1 MDVSRLDLYS
11 RECIFDTLQRAG
23 HGDLGSDRIRS
34 RTDRRRL
41 ARRILGPGP
50 DAEDVVQEVFLEAFQ
65 LRQRQ
70 EVGNWA
76 GLLRMMASRRALDRL
91 RRRRRAEPLDG
102 LECADA
108 GSGPHETA
116 VARELAERLRE
127 AIAKLP
133 DGQAAVFS
141 LRYFDELSYD
151 QIAEAL
157 GIEPSAVGMALHK
170 ARVRLQTLLNVE
182 AKGARL

>member
-1 MDVSRLDLYS
+1 MATWDQIVAD
-11 RECIFDTLQRAG
+11 
-23 HGDLGSDRIRS
+23 HGPIVV
-34 RTDRRRL
+34 RL
-41 ARRILGPGP
+41 ARRILGAGP
-50 DAEDVVQEVFLEAFQ
+50 DAEDVVQEVFLEAFR

-76 GLLRMMASRRALDRL
+76 GLLRKMAARRALDRL
-91 RRRRRAEPLDG
+91 RLRRRMEPLDG
-102 LECADA
+102 LECAAA

-116 VARELAERLRE
+116 VAHESADRLRE
-127 AIAKLP
+127 AIAHLP

-151 QIAEAL
+151 EIAEVL
-157 GIEPSAVGMALHK
+157 GIEASAVGMALHK
-170 ARVRLQTLLNVE
+170 ARAKLQTLLNVE

>member
-1 MDVSRLDLYS
+1 MATWDQIVSD
-11 RECIFDTLQRAG
+11 
-23 HGDLGSDRIRS
+23 HGPIAV
-34 RTDRRRL
+34 RL

-65 LRQRQ
+65 FQQRQ
-70 EVGNWA
+70 KVGNWA
-76 GLLRMMASRRALDRL
+76 GLLRMMATRRALDRL
-91 RRRRRAEPLDG
+91 RRRRRTEPLDG

-116 VARELAERLRE
+116 VARELVERLRE
-127 AIAKLP
+127 AIAQLP

-157 GIEPSAVGMALHK
+157 GIEPTAVGMALHK
-170 ARVRLQTLLNVE
+170 ARAKLQTLLNVE
-182 AKGARL
+182 AKGVRS

>member
-1 MDVSRLDLYS
+1 MTTWDQIVSD
-11 RECIFDTLQRAG
+11 
-23 HGDLGSDRIRS
+23 HGPAVV
-34 RTDRRRL
+34 RL

-65 LRQRQ
+65 LQQRQ

-76 GLLRMMASRRALDRL
+76 GLLRKVATWRALDRL
-91 RRRRRAEPLDG
+91 RRRRRMEPLDG

-108 GSGPHETA
+108 AGGPHEAA
-116 VARELAERLRE
+116 VARELAQRLRE
-127 AIAKLP
+127 AIGQLP

-151 QIAEAL
+151 QIAQAL
-157 GIEPSAVGMALHK
+157 GISPAAVGMALRK
-170 ARVRLQTLLNVE
+170 ARVKLQTLLNVE